1 MKAIQHALQDET
13 DRPSYQL
20 IGQSTFSSPATR
32 GLQFQDPDEPAIM
45 CISDIISIIDIMHL
59 IDIIYILLSV
69 LASILIRTN
78 NGYN

>member
-20 IGQSTFSSPATR
+20 IGQSAFSSPATR

-45 CISDIISIIDIMHL
+45 CIRDIISIIRIIVIRHI
-59 IDIIYILLSV
+59 IDIIQIILSPWV
-69 LASILIRTN
+69 SILKSSN
-78 NGYN
+78 N